1 MKELRFIGQA
11 DAMLSGVRESETAF
25 KMLTSASEKAAS
37 QAKAFASEQSA
48 AYKELESSVKEY
60 YTALE
65 RMDKFQD
72 RVDKDIAN
80 KSDIGN
86 LAEAKMKVEQLGS
99 AMEKLESSLRTG
111 DNQKFFDADL
121 DKGVQNLKQ
130 MSQEAR
136 ELQQNI
142 NSAGNEAK
150 QLESAYDELVKIQKQ
165 INQLNK
171 QEANAGDEES
181 AVIREIN
188 SLNQRSNAQ
197 REDEIR
203 DLKEMGQLERR
214 RADSRITD
222 RANRPSSSRGKGY
235 ESVFGMD
242 RIYGYIDVLDVMR
255 EGAQVVRKQFE
266 EFRELDNALVDIRK
280 VADATD
286 SQWARFN
293 DTLYDNASAVGKTAT
308 EYSKSVER
316 WAAAGKDLEEATELG
331 KLSTMGAFVG
341 NIDEE
346 AMVKYMSVPLNAF
359 KASVDATDI
368 LNVMNEV
375 SNNTAAEMDHLG
387 QAYSRAAATAAQS
400 GTSFEELT
408 AVLATAQETTRLGG
422 EVIGTTWRTMDKNVA
437 QIASRSTKGQQ
448 KNYEMFKNWGIDL
461 LDANGELKST
471 YDVLQDISKV
481 WDNLSSVE
489 QTTAATAIGGAR
501 GLAMIQSLMANWG
514 RVDEILGIAQGQ
526 EGLGEAGSGFKEFE
540 IQKDS
545 MEFKIAELK
554 NTWQEFM
561 NSLMGGD
568 AAGVFKDAL
577 EGMTGFV
584 ETLQAIAENDTA
596 VSVVK
601 GLVEGFGVLLAMDF
615 ASSGIEKLFGEKG
628 LLGGG
633 ALKSITSGFK
643 EASKGAK
650 GFGGVM
656 KGAVGAAMDG
666 GWAALPG
673 KLALV
678 YAGYK
683 AIDTA
688 IEAITGRGIGEHL
701 VRQLRPVR
709 ASIQDTNEQIQKS
722 LGIISDNSAL
732 RDTIDQYSDLT
743 SSYEETARARREAY
757 EESGSLTDLVIP
769 EHEFN
774 SIRNAHNAMVEELG
788 LPIDLKINFNN
799 HDHIMEQME
808 RTTQAAKE
816 MRAELA

>member
-11 DAMLSGVRESETAF
+11 DAILSGVRESETAF

-72 RVDKDIAN
+72 RVDKGIAT

-130 MSQEAR
+130 MSSEAR

-181 AVIREIN
+181 AVIREQIGLLEQKSNAIREIN

-197 REDEIR
+197 REDEIS

-242 RIYGYIDVLDVMR
+242 RIYGYVDVLDLMR

-266 EFRELDNALVDIRK
+266 EFRELDSALVDIRK

-437 QIASRSTKGQQ
+437 QIASRSTKGQE
-448 KNYEMFKNWGIDL
+448 KNYEMFKNWGVDL

-584 ETLQAIAENDTA
+584 ETLQSIAENESA
-596 VSVVK
+596 VNVIKNV
-601 GLVEGFGVLLAMDF
+601 VEGLGMLLAIDF
-615 ASSGIEKLFGEKG
+615 ASSGIKKLFGEKG
-628 LLGGG
+628 LLGLGS
-633 ALKSITSGFK
+633 LKSITSGFK

-650 GFGGVM
+650 GLVGVM
-656 KGAVGAAMDG
+656 KGLGGAITGG
-666 GWAALPG
+666 GWAAAPG
-673 KLALV
+673 KLMLV
-678 YAGYK
+678 YAAFK
-683 AIDTA
+683 AIDFA
-688 IEAITGRGIGEHL
+688 IESITGKDIFGHL
-701 VRQLRPVR
+701 KTMFNPVDDLTKATDKYSKSVENMNETFAKNDAIR
-709 ASIQDTNEQIQKS
+709 EQIN
-722 LGIISDNSAL
+722 DY
-732 RDTIDQYSDLT
+732 RDC
-743 SSYEETARARREAY
+743 
-757 EESGSLTDLVIP
+757 
-769 EHEFN
+769 
-774 SIRNAHNAMVEELG
+774 
-788 LPIDLKINFNN
+788 
-799 HDHIMEQME
+799 
-808 RTTQAAKE
+808 
-816 MRAELA
+816 